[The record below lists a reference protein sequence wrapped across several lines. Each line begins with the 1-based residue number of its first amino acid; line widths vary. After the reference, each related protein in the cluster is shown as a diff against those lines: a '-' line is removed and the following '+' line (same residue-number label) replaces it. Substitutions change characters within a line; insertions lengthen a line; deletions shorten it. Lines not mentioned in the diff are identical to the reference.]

1 MIKILPT
8 RITTCYTVYSLSLD
22 ICAGAPLFYFQER
35 EARERLEREVVQ
47 QRELLTELAREVV
60 RLQIF
65 CTGAPGREPPGPVDL
80 ELIEGLETSKIV

>member
-1 MIKILPT
+1 M
-8 RITTCYTVYSLSLD
+8 
-22 ICAGAPLFYFQER
+22 
-35 EARERLEREVVQ
+35 VQ

-65 CTGAPGREPPGPVDL
+65 CTAGTSSSRDPGQVDL

>member
-1 MIKILPT
+1 M
-8 RITTCYTVYSLSLD
+8 
-22 ICAGAPLFYFQER
+22 
-35 EARERLEREVVQ
+35 EREVVQ

-65 CTGAPGREPPGPVDL
+65 CTGAPSREPPGPVDL

>member
-1 MIKILPT
+1 MDNGYKSHVCCL
-8 RITTCYTVYSLSLD
+8 
-22 ICAGAPLFYFQER
+22 QER

-65 CTGAPGREPPGPVDL
+65 CTGAPSRDPGPVDL

>member
-1 MIKILPT
+1 ML
-8 RITTCYTVYSLSLD
+8 L
-22 ICAGAPLFYFQER
+22 QER

-65 CTGAPGREPPGPVDL
+65 CTGSPKEDL
-80 ELIEGLETSKIV
+80 CEGLETTKIV

>member
-1 MIKILPT
+1 M
-8 RITTCYTVYSLSLD
+8 LSLLH
-22 ICAGAPLFYFQER
+22 ICCFQER

-47 QRELLTELAREVV
+47 QRELLTELAREGV

-65 CTGAPGREPPGPVDL
+65 CTAGTSREPGPADL